1 MAEVGLF
8 DDDEEERRRRAALS
22 TPEPS
27 GSEPRP
33 PIGEGQYSITDP
45 PVTQPPPSSPDPVAD
60 MISRDQ
66 SSWEQQLRQGASQYG
81 LAYSPEDLQGVIRN
95 LHNYESNPQRNMDPA
110 AMINTIMQQYQ
121 SRANNTPNSESGQT
135 GGSTDRQQATSRM
148 GWSGGG
154 SFNRAATMFDD
165 PGTTQLEKLLN
176 AQMEALNKPNPQLTQ
191 LMDFLNKQF
200 AELSANPGY
209 SPEELA
215 LQRTQSFEP
224 LEAYRHASK
233 QRATERAGAR
243 GMLPTSGLHELDLR
257 DIDMSADR
265 NRSAL
270 DRDLAIRGMDERK
283 GDLARALQMAQSAFE
298 IPVADERA
306 RFGDQLTRS
315 SMLYELPRNAL
326 RDSLSVLGATPGPE
340 SLFNQSVQLQQM
352 QQQRDFLNQQRN
364 AQMFNSIGSI
374 IPSIMGLFD

>member
-1 MAEVGLF
+1 
-8 DDDEEERRRRAALS
+8 
-22 TPEPS
+22 
-27 GSEPRP
+27 
-33 PIGEGQYSITDP
+33 
-45 PVTQPPPSSPDPVAD
+45 
-60 MISRDQ
+60 
-66 SSWEQQLRQGASQYG
+66 
-81 LAYSPEDLQGVIRN
+81 
-95 LHNYESNPQRNMDPA
+95 
-110 AMINTIMQQYQ
+110 
-121 SRANNTPNSESGQT
+121 
-135 GGSTDRQQATSRM
+135 
-148 GWSGGG
+148 
-154 SFNRAATMFDD
+154 
-165 PGTTQLEKLLN
+165 
-176 AQMEALNKPNPQLTQ
+176 
-191 LMDFLNKQF
+191 
-200 AELSANPGY
+200 
-209 SPEELA
+209 
-215 LQRTQSFEP
+215 
-224 LEAYRHASK
+224 
-233 QRATERAGAR
+233 
-243 GMLPTSGLHELDLR
+243 MLPTSGLHELDLR